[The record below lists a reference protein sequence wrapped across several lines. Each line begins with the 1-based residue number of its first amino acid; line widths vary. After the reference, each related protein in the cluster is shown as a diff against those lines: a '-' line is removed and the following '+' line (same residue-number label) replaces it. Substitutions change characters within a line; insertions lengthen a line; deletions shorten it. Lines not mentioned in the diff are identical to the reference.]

1 MIFNALR
8 QFYFSSWYFAEADHL
23 VNNIHKEVKND
34 WDSEIGILM
43 RQLLSYQL
51 LQPKLFVFMKGFLE
65 VLTQLCPL
73 LKVRIFHH
81 KAKLLP

>member
-1 MIFNALR
+1 
-8 QFYFSSWYFAEADHL
+8 
-23 VNNIHKEVKND
+23 
-34 WDSEIGILM
+34 M

-65 VLTQLCPL
+65 VLTLLCPL